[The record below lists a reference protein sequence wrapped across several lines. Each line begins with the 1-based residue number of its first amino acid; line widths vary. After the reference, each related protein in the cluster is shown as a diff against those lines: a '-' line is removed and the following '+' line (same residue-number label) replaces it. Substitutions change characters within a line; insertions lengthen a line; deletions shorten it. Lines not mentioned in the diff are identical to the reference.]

1 MNNVLVLNSDY
12 TPLNITSTIRGFILL
27 SKGKAEL
34 LKSGENPIISG
45 DKTYVRPLII
55 RLLKYV
61 KYRVK
66 TMKVNHQR
74 LFRRDNFECGYC
86 GSLKNLTIDH
96 ILPKSR
102 GGTNGWTNLMT
113 CCQSCN
119 VKKDNKTPDE
129 AKMKLNK
136 KPYTPTI
143 FSGVFNPEVYRI
155 FEEFKKEIYL

>member
-1 MNNVLVLNSDY
+1 MDNVLVLNSDY
-12 TPLNITSTIRGFILL
+12 TPINITSTIRGFILL

-34 LKSGENPIISG
+34 LKSSDNPIISG
-45 DKTYVRPLII
+45 DKTYIRPLII

-102 GGTNGWTNLMT
+102 GGTNEWTNLMT

-136 KPYTPTI
+136 KPYEPTI
-143 FSGVFNPEVYRI
+143 FSAIFNPEVYRI
-155 FEEFKKEIYL
+155 FEDFKKEIYL